1 MNENTILHAII
12 DPLCG
17 WCYAAAPLLDE
28 AKKHVSIQL
37 HGGGLFIGERRRPIT
52 PDFRAFVVPHDAR
65 IAQLTGQLFGS
76 AYTDDLLNDTNV
88 VLDSTPPIAALLAVQ
103 ALGGDSVQLLHAM
116 QVAYYQQGKWLSDT
130 DNLIHIAEQ
139 QGIEAKAFREAFDA
153 ALPEVDT
160 HLVNS
165 RQLLNQLGGQG
176 FPTFA
181 LQTTNGEFIRL
192 NHENYY
198 GDVGGWREYLH
209 ANI

>member
-1 MNENTILHAII
+1 MNENTTLHAII

-37 HGGGLFIGERRRPIT
+37 HGGGLFIGELRRLIT
-52 PDFRAFVVPHDAR
+52 PDFRAFVVPHDTR

-76 AYTDDLLNDTNV
+76 AYTDGLLNDTNV
-88 VLDSTPPIAALLAVQ
+88 VLDSTPPIAALLAMQ

-116 QVAYYQQGKWLSDT
+116 QVAYYQHGKWLSDT
-130 DNLIHIAEQ
+130 ATLIHIAEQ
-139 QGIEAKAFREAFDA
+139 QGIEVKAFCEAFDVT
-153 ALPEVDT
+153 LPEVDT

-181 LQTTNGEFIRL
+181 LQTPNGNFIRL

-198 GDVGGWREYLH
+198 GDVGGWREYLR